1 MKNFKGIA
9 ILCYLSDFAIS
20 LWAYLRLTDYDEY
33 LKSARSVTS
42 SPDLQLQV
50 YQIMLQSFTF
60 ALLLFLAFH
69 FVIYLFFWKHKIYSI
84 KYIKFYSL
92 LAALTCLLLIYSLKA
107 YWIVVPFIIY
117 SLSFKSINNWLAEQK
132 ALEKRP

>member
-9 ILCYLSDFAIS
+9 ILCFLSDFAIS
-20 LWAYLRLTDYDEY
+20 LWAYLRLTDYDEF

-69 FVIYLFFWKHKIYSI
+69 FVVYLFFWKHKIYSI
-84 KYIKFYSL
+84 KYIKFYTL
-92 LAALTCLLLIYSLKA
+92 LAALSSLVLIFSLNA
-107 YWIVVPFIIY
+107 YWIAIPLIVY
-117 SLSFKSINNWLAEQK
+117 TLSFKSINNWLTEQK
-132 ALEKRP
+132 ALETTH